1 MTSHSR
7 RQHSRVYFI
16 MIDKLKN
23 RTKRNHFRRI
33 DNYLHESIFIN
44 TEKKKK
50 NLFCVILLHDMTTS
64 KYQRDNNYT
73 LMKNQIQLLNVQ
85 KKQRQEIVRISH
97 VDVFGF

>member
-1 MTSHSR
+1 
-7 RQHSRVYFI
+7 
-16 MIDKLKN
+16 
-23 RTKRNHFRRI
+23 
-33 DNYLHESIFIN
+33 
-44 TEKKKK
+44 
-50 NLFCVILLHDMTTS
+50 VILLHDMTTS